1 MQTVFQGYRRPDG
14 QYGARNLVAVIPS
27 VICANDVA
35 QAICRQVQGTVGY
48 FHHQGC
54 CQLPLDLRRVT
65 EVLINLGKSPNVA
78 ASLIVSLGCEGT
90 DHERML
96 EELRA
101 TGKPVEIIR
110 IQELGGTSRA
120 IQAGIDAG
128 ADCVL
133 VSHNVVESMDGSLPA
148 SLSPEVHRILR
159 QELGFTGVTLTD
171 DLAMDAV
178 EAYAEDG
185 SVAVLAVLAGNDMIV
200 TTDFEEQ
207 IPLVIAA
214 VESGAIDEGLIDQ
227 AVSRVLGWK
236 YDLGL
241 LG

>member
-35 QAICRQVQGTVGY
+35 QAICRQVQGTIGY

-78 ASLIVSLGCEGT
+78 ASLIISLGCEGT
-90 DHERML
+90 DHERMV

-120 IQAGIDAG
+120 ILAGIDAAQSLVLRVSGLQREPADLSNVIMAIKCG
-128 ADCVL
+128 A
-133 VSHNVVESMDGSLPA
+133 SG
-148 SLSPEVHRILR
+148 
-159 QELGFTGVTLTD
+159 T
-171 DLAMDAV
+171 
-178 EAYAEDG
+178 
-185 SVAVLAVLAGNDMIV
+185 AG
-200 TTDFEEQ
+200 
-207 IPLVIAA
+207 
-214 VESGAIDEGLIDQ
+214 
-227 AVSRVLGWK
+227 
-236 YDLGL
+236 
-241 LG
+241 